1 LADRTPIFEMHI
13 LPMFRQLD
21 RQHMMRVNS
30 TLDLWDYDSV
40 KRNAPEIIARACGDT
55 PSMPPS
61 DVGGFWPSEWRAL
74 FSRWVAG
81 GFRRLTLGLGRDYK
95 LTQSGATLFTLS
107 CTAAIPNA
115 TDGDS
120 TAWFDT
126 VDPGPGSATFRLYV
140 FPGEAVPPPADTT
153 DIQVQ
158 EHVAAASAVGGVTV
172 IDSAGTHR
180 IARPEHIA

>member
-1 LADRTPIFEMHI
+1 MADRTPIFEMHI

-40 KRNAPEIIARACGDT
+40 KRAAPNIVNRACGDT
-55 PSMPPS
+55 PSMPTQG
-61 DVGGFWPSEWRAL
+61 VGGAWPSEWRAL

-81 GFRRLTLGLGRDYK
+81 GFRRLALGLGRDYK
-95 LTQSGATLFTLS
+95 LTKSGDTLFTLR
-107 CTAAIPNA
+107 CTTAIPDA

-120 TAWFDT
+120 TAWFDI
-126 VDPGPGSATFRLYV
+126 VDLNPGSATFRLYV
-140 FPGEAVPPPADTT
+140 FSGEAVPPPSDTT
-153 DIQVQ
+153 DLQVQ

-180 IARPEHIA
+180 IAP